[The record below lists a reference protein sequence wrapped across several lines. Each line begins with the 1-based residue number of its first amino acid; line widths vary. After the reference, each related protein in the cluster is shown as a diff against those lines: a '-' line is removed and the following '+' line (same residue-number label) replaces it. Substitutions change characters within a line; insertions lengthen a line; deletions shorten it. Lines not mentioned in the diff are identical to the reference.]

1 MLPAPRYPLCLRS
14 GKQNLHISAAGFEL
28 LGRPAAASLCFPLPA
43 IPCAFV
49 SGSKIFT
56 FPPPDLSF
64 SRARR
69 PPLFAPPSPLS
80 LVPSFRGAKSSHF
93 SRRFSPSPAPGG
105 GDFGL
110 PVALVVPGNQKSDA
124 RKASSAFR
132 ASLSVSYFSAMSS
145 IRRCFPSTD
154 SNTRISQLWGFG
166 RQQMPFFR
174 SIMYPVRARMI
185 PPWQDTST
193 LS

>member
-1 MLPAPRYPLCLRS
+1 MLPPPRYPLCLRF
-14 GKQNLHISAAGFEL
+14 GKQNLHISAAEFEL
-28 LGRPAAASLCFPLPA
+28 IGRPAAASLCSPLPA
-43 IPCAFV
+43 IPCVFV
-49 SGSKIFT
+49 PGSKIFT
-56 FPPPDLSF
+56 FPPPNLSF
-64 SRARR
+64 SGARR
-69 PPLFAPPSPLS
+69 PPLFAPPSSLT

-132 ASLSVSYFSAMSS
+132 ASLSVSYFSAISS
-145 IRRCFPSTD
+145 MRRCFPSTD

-174 SIMYPVRARMI
+174 SIRYPVRARMI

-193 LS
+193 FS

>member
-1 MLPAPRYPLCLRS
+1 MLLAPRYPLCLRS
-14 GKQNLHISAAGFEL
+14 GKQNLHISAAEFEL
-28 LGRPAAASLCFPLPA
+28 LGHPAAASLCSPLPA
-43 IPCAFV
+43 IPYAFV

-56 FPPPDLSF
+56 FPQPDLSF
-64 SRARR
+64 SGARR
-69 PPLFAPPSPLS
+69 PLLFAPPSS
-80 LVPSFRGAKSSHF
+80 LTLVASFRGAKSSHF

-132 ASLSVSYFSAMSS
+132 ASLSVSYFSAISS
-145 IRRCFPSTD
+145 MRRCFPSSD

-174 SIMYPVRARMI
+174 SIKYPVRARMI

-193 LS
+193 FS